1 MKTPQQGRRPAQQEL
16 MEFVDGTLPPDRFR
30 EVEQLVSQSRRLQS
44 EVRLLQAMRRTVY
57 EDRSV
62 TVSKKFTAGVM
73 SEVLPVRQDSLWL
86 RLAKNSSNLF
96 AMVLVLS
103 MIGIVL
109 VSGPG
114 KTQNNS
120 NIFSKTME
128 SYTAAY
134 ESAQQ
139 NISGWTKQFIQPV
152 DHATSTPSGKFLLI
166 GLAAFII
173 VVIADEVLGKRFFQ
187 ARIRH

>member
-1 MKTPQQGRRPAQQEL
+1 
-16 MEFVDGTLPPDRFR
+16 
-30 EVEQLVSQSRRLQS
+30 
-44 EVRLLQAMRRTVY
+44 MRRTVH

-62 TVSKKFTAGVM
+62 TVSQKFTAGVM
-73 SEVLPVRQDSLWL
+73 NEVLPVRQDALWL

-114 KTQNNS
+114 KTQSNT

-128 SYTAAY
+128 SYAAAY

-139 NISGWTKQFIQPV
+139 NISGWTKQFIRPE
-152 DHATSTPSGKFLLI
+152 DHTTSTPSGKFLLM